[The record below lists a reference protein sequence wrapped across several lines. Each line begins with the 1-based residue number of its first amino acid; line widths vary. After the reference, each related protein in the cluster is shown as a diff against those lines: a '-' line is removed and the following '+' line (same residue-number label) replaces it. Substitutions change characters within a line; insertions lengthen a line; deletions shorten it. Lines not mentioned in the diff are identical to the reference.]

1 MESHDV
7 QVPGFD
13 LTYLREDD
21 IVRSTPADGRII
33 TRLAAVLAAI
43 GLLAMLL
50 PIPVAMAA
58 PPGISLEQCRNGSAT
73 DPNDCPDGSGGSG
86 WVSGNVGASQ
96 GHLLEGY
103 SIPYR
108 AVMTNLPPNTTIVLT
123 LGYDIKHSDLNALD
137 YLTYYDRLL
146 PHGVFGHDPE
156 LINPVGDIAALSG
169 ATPDYFAIPAP
180 SSIDSPVAGMP
191 TDSFNSLPTDERR
204 MTLWGGTISDM
215 YYVQQGDLNAS
226 QSETTIAV
234 EFQVTSATAVLAW
247 GGHIARGDEWDG
259 ASASEISG
267 SPYHM
272 RLKTWNL
279 NNLGN
284 QDRSLSAGAVV
295 NPPKL
300 VVIKHV
306 INDNG
311 GTAVAGDFTMSVTGG
326 SQPADPSSFPGEES
340 PGKQVLFPDSVS
352 GVDVGES
359 GPPGYTATYVGDCFD
374 VSISVEQTKTC
385 TVTNDDD
392 APSLTLIK
400 HVITDNGGTAVASD
414 WTLSAGSNSV
424 TGSETGALATDQAG
438 TYALSET
445 SVTGY
450 TNTSITC
457 DNSTG
462 PVTSV
467 TVGLGEDVTCTFVND
482 DDAPS
487 LTLIKHVITDNGGTA
502 VASDWTLSAGS
513 NSVTGSETGALAT
526 DQAGTYA
533 LSETSVTG
541 YTNTSITCDNSTG
554 PVTSVTVGLGED
566 VTCTFVNDDDAPS
579 LTLIKHVDNTAG
591 GSNVASDWTL
601 TALGPTGFSGAG
613 PSVSSSD
620 TFDAGTYDLSESGP
634 TSPTAVYT
642 ASDWVCVGGDQTD
655 ADTVTLGLG
664 DSATCTITNTA
675 QKAQPSAV
683 TSQGW
688 TLHDT
693 ASFSDVR
700 HGASSESG
708 VTVTF
713 ELFDDAECTNS
724 VGTEGPISIWDAD
737 AEKTLDEVSTVTGIQ
752 VYPGKDIATTYYWI
766 VSRTGDEY
774 NLPYTSVCGSE
785 KTTITP
791 VQNGPDLV
799 APAASQAV

>member
-487 LTLIKHVITDNGGTA
+487 LTLIKV
-502 VASDWTLSAGS
+502 
-513 NSVTGSETGALAT
+513 
-526 DQAGTYA
+526 
-533 LSETSVTG
+533 
-541 YTNTSITCDNSTG
+541 
-554 PVTSVTVGLGED
+554 
-566 VTCTFVNDDDAPS
+566 
-579 LTLIKHVDNTAG
+579 VDNTAG